1 MFYFAMHS
9 IAVVSWAIFLLQ
21 FIKSFEFENSDT
33 YIFSILSLFFLVLV
47 FYLGI
52 KLITFNP
59 LILKSGGWLHLKITL
74 ALLLGIENIFFAIKF
89 YKRKT
94 ISKKVLEISYWLS
107 YVTFMLILFLTFVR
121 PF

>member
-21 FIKSFEFENSDT
+21 FIKSFEYENPDT
-33 YIFSILSLFFLVLV
+33 YIFSLLSLFFLLLV

-52 KLITFNP
+52 KLISLNP
-59 LILKSGGWLHLKITL
+59 LALKSGGWLHLKITL
-74 ALLLGIENIFFAIKF
+74 ASLLGIENIFFAFRF
-89 YKRKT
+89 YKKKILSRK
-94 ISKKVLEISYWLS
+94 ILEISYWLS
-107 YVTFMLILFLTFVR
+107 YVVFMIILFLTFVR